1 VNPGDRYG
9 RYRIIRMLGR
19 GAMGEVYLA
28 RDDEARREVAVK
40 IVYKGPERE
49 DQEVLDAERLGA
61 ELQKRLSGVD
71 ARVTPV
77 NRYGEIN
84 GDLFIEMAYIEGED
98 LSAILARGP
107 ANPGLAAMVAR
118 ELCEMLEN
126 LGSFTTT
133 IGDKQF
139 VGVIHGDLKPRNIR
153 LNSQNHVKVLDF
165 GIAKALSQTRRYTMN
180 VFASTAYCSPER
192 LETQNMDAQSDLW
205 SVGALLYQMLSGRL
219 PFDEPTKERLERR
232 IRSSEPPPPLPAI
245 CPEPLRL
252 IVMRMLARDP
262 ARRYPTAREV
272 RDDIVR
278 WQRGEPIAEPPPY
291 DADATV
297 RTTAPLGDEDATTR
311 SAAPAPGSDATARSP
326 EAPLRQ
332 PVAVGESTGRSA
344 AGISVIRRR
353 RGQRLVS
360 CMAIVAVVC
369 VLLLGYMAFQY
380 HVWSNAQQLKTDLQ
394 AERVSNLDDAWT
406 RYQNISKHASLPGTL
421 WGARSAL
428 KKQLIAAADSTINEY
443 RNEDAPAVYIGQWQQ
458 ARNLLS
464 RALELDPDDNAV
476 KGRLRLCEGHI
487 DRITAGGLHGVA
499 RQKRLG
505 EAVQKFEEAAALM
518 RKSPDPYLG
527 LARIYSYDL
536 NDMDKAEEALR
547 KADDYGHPEGRR
559 ERAQLADGYRRLG
572 DRVWRESRGFTQS
585 PDQERN
591 YLEEARR
598 DYVKAQDLYQ
608 QAGLYGD
615 SARNQLQAI
624 QGQQRVEQRLSAIQ
638 GGIATP

>member
-1 VNPGDRYG
+1 
-9 RYRIIRMLGR
+9 
-19 GAMGEVYLA
+19 
-28 RDDEARREVAVK
+28 
-40 IVYKGPERE
+40 
-49 DQEVLDAERLGA
+49 
-61 ELQKRLSGVD
+61 VD

-98 LSAILARGP
+98 LSTIVARGP
-107 ANPGLAAMVAR
+107 TNPGLAAMVAR

-126 LGSFTTT
+126 LGTFTTT

-205 SVGALLYQMLSGRL
+205 SVGVLLYQMLAGRL

-232 IRSSEPPPPLPAI
+232 IRSGDPPPPLPAMV
-245 CPEPLRL
+245 PAPLAR
-252 IVMRMLARDP
+252 IAMRMLAPDP
-262 ARRYPTAREV
+262 ARRYQSAREV

-297 RTTAPLGDEDATTR
+297 RTTAPLADADATVRT
-311 SAAPAPGSDATARSP
+311 AADGDGTARTVDALP
-326 EAPLRQ
+326 PIPPPRPA
-332 PVAVGESTGRSA
+332 VAVGESTGRSP
-344 AGISVIRRR
+344 AGIAVIRRR

-360 CMAIVAVVC
+360 CMAIIAVVC
-369 VLLLGYMAFQY
+369 VVLLGYMAFQY
-380 HVWSNAQQLKTDLQ
+380 HVWTNAQQLKSDLQ

-406 RYQNISKHASLPGTL
+406 RYQDISKHASLPGTL

-428 KKQLIAAADSTINEY
+428 KKQLIAAADSTIAEY

-458 ARNLLS
+458 ARNVLS
-464 RALELDPDDNAV
+464 RALELDPDDNGV

-505 EAVQKFEEAAALM
+505 EAVQRFEEAAALM
-518 RKSPDPYLG
+518 KKSPDPYLG

-585 PDQERN
+585 PDQERT

-598 DYVKAQDLYQ
+598 DYVKAEDLYQ

-624 QGQQRVEQRLSAIQ
+624 QGQQRVEQRLSQMQ
-638 GGIATP
+638 GGVSTP

>member
-1 VNPGDRYG
+1 
-9 RYRIIRMLGR
+9 MLGR

-40 IVYKGPERE
+40 VVYKGPDRE

-165 GIAKALSQTRRYTMN
+165 GIAKALSQTRRHTMN

-192 LETQNMDAQSDLW
+192 LETQNMDTQSDLW
-205 SVGALLYQMLSGRL
+205 SVGVLLYQMLAGRL
-219 PFDEPTKERLERR
+219 PFDEPTKEKLERR
-232 IRSSEPPPPLPAI
+232 ILSPEPPPALPEL
-245 CPEPLRL
+245 CPEPLSR

-262 ARRYPTAREV
+262 ARRYPAAREV
-272 RDDIVR
+272 RDDLVR
-278 WQRGEPIAEPPPY
+278 WQRGEPVSEPPPF

-297 RTTAPLGDEDATTR
+297 RTTAPLADPEATVRSVPNGDATVR
-311 SAAPAPGSDATARSP
+311 STPIMPGPPIS
-326 EAPLRQ
+326 
-332 PVAVGESTGRSA
+332 VGEPTGRSA
-344 AGISVIRRR
+344 SGIAVIRRR
-353 RGQRLVS
+353 RGQKLVS
-360 CMAIVAVVC
+360 CMALAAAGC
-369 VLLLGYMAFQY
+369 VLLLGYIIFQY
-380 HVWSNAQQLKTDLQ
+380 HLWSNAQQLRTDLQ

-406 RYQNISKHASLPGTL
+406 RYQSLTKHASLPGTL
-421 WGARSAL
+421 WGARNAL
-428 KKQLIAAADSTINEY
+428 KKQLIANADNIIAEY

-458 ARNLLS
+458 ARNLLA
-464 RALELDPDDNAV
+464 RALELDPDDNSI
-476 KGRLRLCEGHI
+476 KGRLRLCEAHI
-487 DRITAGGLHGVA
+487 DRISAGTLHGVA

-518 RKSPDPYLG
+518 KKSPDPYLG

-536 NDMDKAEEALR
+536 NDMDRAEEALR